1 MRLRVVDVKG
11 GVQRLKALRG
21 RSIDLSELLN
31 ELFAEETQYMLTA
44 EGEIRVEAYDFTGA
58 FMQDFIMRPEPQ
70 FGEVTVYSRSSINML
85 AHDLRPET
93 AQLSDLAGIMK
104 SYGRIIGKAAV
115 AYSGGLDSSVLA
127 HVLRDSSPLLI
138 TVGFEQGQDI
148 ENARSGA
155 RELGLEHLV
164 HIISSSELKEAVEAV
179 KPFCH
184 TLMDLSL
191 ASGFFIFGKTAKE
204 NGYNRAVVG
213 QMADELFGGYARHRR
228 APPEALEGLLREDIK
243 RGIYGLR
250 RDTRAILMA
259 GVEPL
264 YPYAFRSFFRKAQ
277 GLPLSLRREKLG
289 LRKIGELLGVPQTIV
304 WKQKKAFQYGSG
316 IERAVREI
324 IRLGI

>member
-1 MRLRVVDVKG
+1 MLDVRG
-11 GVQRLKALRG
+11 GLQRLKALKG
-21 RSIDLSELLN
+21 RSLDLSELLS

-44 EGEIRVEAYDFTGA
+44 EGEVRVEAYDFTGA
-58 FMQDFIMRPEPQ
+58 FMQDFVMRPEPQ
-70 FGEVTVYSRSSINML
+70 FGEVTVYSQNNIEML

-93 AQLSDLAGIMK
+93 AQLSDLASIMK
-104 SYGRIIGKAAV
+104 SYGRIIGRAAV

-138 TVGFEQGQDI
+138 TVGFEHGQDI
-148 ENARSGA
+148 ENAKSSA

-164 HIISSSELKEAVEAV
+164 HVISRSELKEAVEAV

-184 TLMDLSL
+184 TPMDISL
-191 ASGFFIFGKTAKE
+191 ASGFFIFARTAKE
-204 NGYNRAVVG
+204 NGFDRAVVG

-228 APPEALEGLLREDIK
+228 VHPEMLGGLLHEDIK

-250 RDTRAILMA
+250 RDARAILMA

-277 GLPLSLRREKLG
+277 GLPLSLRRDKLG
-289 LRKIGELLGVPQTIV
+289 LRRIGELLGVPQTIV

-316 IERAVREI
+316 IERTVREI
-324 IRLGI
+324 IRSGI